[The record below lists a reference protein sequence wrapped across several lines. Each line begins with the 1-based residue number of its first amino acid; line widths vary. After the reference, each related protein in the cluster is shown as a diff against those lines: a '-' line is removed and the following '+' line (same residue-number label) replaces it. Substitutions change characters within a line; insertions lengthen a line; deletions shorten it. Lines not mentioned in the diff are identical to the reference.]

1 MSKQTATARRDARTA
16 GKTAKN
22 NSTRRWRKTTRSRG
36 YGRTADDCMDFYHA
50 MSGYHQYMIR
60 TEARAEGITVVQYL
74 RREIP
79 LLIEEGR
86 QAIREKNCGRVAA

>member
-1 MSKQTATARRDARTA
+1 MKQGTQAAP
-16 GKTAKN
+16 
-22 NSTRRWRKTTRSRG
+22 TRRKRPRSRG

-50 MSGYHQYMIR
+50 MTACHRYMIR

-79 LLIEEGR
+79 ALIEEGKR
-86 QAIREKNCGRVAA
+86 GSVAAA